1 MSKSR
6 RSFLVTSSA
15 ALVGVVV
22 APKLEAQT
30 QAPPPAGTPPAF
42 GTAPAVGPDVSA
54 VTFAEAEKLVRVEL
68 NGRDRA
74 EAAQNWR
81 NSMAELYE
89 RRTGP
94 RKVQIPESVAP
105 YSQVNPVLPGHQA
118 RPVSDRFTRSDADPG
133 SLPADDA
140 EIAFAPVWQLS
151 RWIESRKLSSE
162 RLTNIYLERIA
173 RFDPVLRCVITLSR
187 ELGLMQARKADREIA
202 AGKYRGPLHGIPFG
216 VKDLLDT
223 AGIPTTYGAEPYRDR
238 VPKENAAVVARLEEA
253 GAVLIAKLSLGA
265 LALNDIWFGGQTMNP
280 WLTEEGSGGSSAGP
294 GAATGTGLVA
304 FAIGSETEGSIVDPS
319 ARCGVTGL
327 RPTYGR
333 VPRTGAM
340 TLCWSLDKLGPMAR
354 SVEDTMLVL
363 KAISGPDLGDLA
375 SVPSRLDFDPHAPV
389 RGLRVGYFPGWMNE
403 PPATEVD
410 RKALHRIEQLGMVP
424 IKVALPDWPYTSL
437 NTILFAEAAAAFED
451 LTLSHKI
458 DELKVQTPDAWPNT
472 FRQSRFLSAVD
483 FVQADRLRRMVAI
496 EMQKLLME
504 VDLLLVPS
512 LRDEML
518 TISNFTGQSSLTL
531 RAGFVE
537 VSQARS
543 DWAPDPSRPLP
554 KFDPP
559 RRVPQ
564 PITLVGRLFDE
575 GTLALVGMALERSL
589 NVAGERPPGF

>member
-187 ELGLMQARKADREIA
+187 ELGVMQARKADREIA

-294 GAATGTGLVA
+294 GAAMGAGLVA

-363 KAISGPDLGDLA
+363 KAISGPDPGDLA

-518 TISNFTGQSSLTL
+518 TISNFTGQPSLTL